1 MFRDEKTRYP
11 GIYQRTHE
19 SGKVVYIARARVKG
33 VGEASRTF
41 RRLTDAKVRYVK
53 QIVSMQQRDAV
64 GSVVSIWL
72 NEAEAE
78 ALRLRAETERRPES
92 SLVRE
97 ALRRFLAIER

>member
-1 MFRDEKTRYP
+1 LTAP
-11 GIYQRTHE
+11 LYQRTHE
-19 SGKVVYIARARVKG
+19 SGKVVYLARARVKG
-33 VGEASRTF
+33 VGGASKSF
-41 RRLTDAKVRYVK
+41 QRLTDARVWYRK

-78 ALRLRAETERRPES
+78 ALRLRAETERQPES

-97 ALRRFLAIER
+97 ALRRFLAIEG

>member
-1 MFRDEKTRYP
+1 MFKDEKTRYP

-19 SGKVVYIARARVKG
+19 SGKVVYLARARVKDA
-33 VGEASRTF
+33 GEVSRTF
-41 RRLTDAKVRYVK
+41 RRLTDAKVWYLK

-72 NEAEAE
+72 NDAEAE
-78 ALRLRAETERRPES
+78 ALRIRAEKERRSEA

-97 ALRRFLAIER
+97 ALRSFLLIEG